1 MRKDAFVTKRM
12 LDQAVDTVL
21 KGVEHLLSQTKKEL
35 RGEMKEGFRDTKKEL
50 RGEMKEGFREIKT
63 EIRFVKDDVKGLKAE
78 LSDTPSRKDHEALK
92 RRVGRYHPVS

>member
-21 KGVEHLLSQTKKEL
+21 KGVEHLLSQ
-35 RGEMKEGFRDTKKEL
+35 TKKEL